1 MDQLNFEFRRIM
13 QPAAAMSGSETVVQP
28 DWRAKKLYA
37 VGVLCGF
44 TAGAWL
50 GTAEA
55 PTKLVSVGVSP
66 LVISLIMVIGVFLAR
81 WSLPAL
87 IVGTSSIRADVQRSP
102 HLIVWALLAGCMW
115 AVANTLTIFAIR
127 DIGLSIAFPLWNSNS
142 LLGIFWGFV
151 FFRELRQ
158 AGWHRWTGVL
168 GGALIMCV
176 GATLLAIASST
187 QAPAGHSMRGVWA
200 ALGAGIL
207 WGTMYIPYRKAYLTG
222 MNPLSFVTFFTFGEL
237 GMMATLTLS
246 YLGPS
251 VLWHELVSA
260 RAVLFWLM
268 AGGFIWV
275 IGDLFQQY
283 AAKYLGI
290 SRGIPLS
297 NSNQLWG
304 LLWGIF
310 VFGELHGSGASTY
323 MQVVG
328 GSLLMMVGVG
338 AIAFSSAAG
347 KEQAHWHEASQR
359 ESRRYNI
366 AEDYVEARMQGEDGA
381 EEIKGARRPLDW
393 IVVAIATGVFVFF
406 ATLAR
411 APSLPFHGPIAALL
425 SVAILI
431 LLVVCGFT
439 LWRTTR
445 FN

>member
-1 MDQLNFEFRRIM
+1 M
-13 QPAAAMSGSETVVQP
+13 QAVAMPVSEGAVRT
-28 DWRAKKLYA
+28 DRRAKKLHA
-37 VGVLCGF
+37 LGVLCGF

-50 GTAEA
+50 GAAEA

-158 AGWHRWTGVL
+158 AGWRRWIGVL
-168 GGALIMCV
+168 GGALIMCA

-207 WGTMYIPYRKAYLTG
+207 WGTMYIPYRKAYLSG

-237 GMMATLTLS
+237 GMMATLTVS
-246 YLGPS
+246 YLGFT
-251 VLWHELVSA
+251 VLWRELVSA

-310 VFGELHGSGASTY
+310 VFGELHGSGAPTY
-323 MQVVG
+323 LQVIG
-328 GSLLMMVGVG
+328 GSLLMMLGVA
-338 AIAFSSAAG
+338 AIAFSSATG
-347 KEQAHWHEASQR
+347 EEQVQWAAATQR
-359 ESRRYNI
+359 ECQRYGMDNQFV
-366 AEDYVEARMQGEDGA
+366 AARMHGEDGA
-381 EEIKGARRPLDW
+381 AETRGVRRPVDW
-393 IVVAIATGVFVFF
+393 ILVAMATGVFVYFG
-406 ATLAR
+406 TLAR
-411 APSLPFHGPIAALL
+411 APSLPFNGSVAALL
-425 SVAILI
+425 SMAIFI